1 MTFVISFGA
10 FANSSDTP
18 VLAFAAARDYLA
30 NNWPNTRLGN
40 GSFRTPGFI
49 ARWTIALGCST
60 IRCAEDEMLA
70 DEFR

>member
-1 MTFVISFGA
+1 MTFVIGIGA
-10 FANSSDTP
+10 FANSSDVP
-18 VLAFAAARDYLA
+18 LLAFDAAPEYLA
-30 NNWPNTRLGN
+30 
-40 GSFRTPGFI
+40 I